1 MLETLQI
8 DNIALIEKLEIGFFK
23 GLNILSGE
31 TGAGKSIIID
41 SLNFVLGTRADK
53 SLISYGKDT
62 AKVSAFFDISDC
74 LRVKEILS
82 SMDIECDGDELVL
95 TRIMTDSGKNSCRI
109 NGQKVTLSMLKEVAI
124 ALTDIYG
131 QHEATGLLN
140 DENHII
146 ILDKYAKYALAKPL
160 EIQKQLCDEVNSIK
174 RELSKYGSLSD
185 VAKKTDMLRFELDE
199 IEKADLQD
207 GEEEELLAKRKKF
220 NNSRSISDALA
231 AAQNYLDG
239 DESGAVT
246 TLSGAKS
253 ELSSVEEYDPRYSEL
268 IERLDSAKIEIKDIA
283 ETVESLLEESEYNPY
298 EAERVEQRLAL
309 VRTLKRKYGATIAD
323 VLAYAEKIRE
333 ELNFYDDAEYN
344 IEKLNSSL
352 ATAESKLLKN
362 SKEIHSVREE
372 YAKKLADSI
381 CGQLKELGMNNATFY
396 VDISFDFN
404 SVSEIGADNVLFMFS
419 ANAGQPPKALSKVI
433 SGGELSR
440 FMLAVKN
447 IISDVDGIQTMVF
460 DEIDTGISGKIA
472 QVVAEKLYNISTGKQ
487 VLAVTHL
494 PQLASMADAHYL
506 IGKTTEN
513 GKTFTHVQ
521 LLDEAGTL
529 QEIARLLGGSDYGTH
544 ALPHAKEMKEY
555 SNNYKLRYFL

>member
-1 MLETLQI
+1 MLETLRI

-62 AKVSAFFDISDC
+62 AKVSAFFDISDSPKV
-74 LRVKEILS
+74 REILAD
-82 SMDIECDGDELVL
+82 MDIECDGDELVL
-95 TRIMTDSGKNSCRI
+95 TRIMTDAGKNTCRI
-109 NGQKVTLSMLKEVAI
+109 NGQKVTLAMLKEVAI
-124 ALTDIYG
+124 SLTDIYG

-140 DENHII
+140 DENHIV
-146 ILDKYAKYALAKPL
+146 ILDKYAKSALNKPL
-160 EIQKQLCDEVNSIK
+160 EAQKELWNEVNGIK
-174 RELSKYGSLSD
+174 KELSKYGSLSD

-199 IEKADLQD
+199 IEKADLKD

-220 NNSRSISDALA
+220 NNSRAISDALA
-231 AAQNYLDG
+231 AAENYLDG
-239 DESGAVT
+239 DEGGAVT
-246 TLSGAKS
+246 TISGAKS
-253 ELSSVEEYDPRYSEL
+253 ELSSVEEYDTRYSEL

-283 ETVESLLEESEYNPY
+283 ETIEGLLEESEYNPY

-309 VRTLKRKYGATIAD
+309 VRTLKRKYGATVAD
-323 VLAYAEKIRE
+323 ILAYADKIRE

-352 ATAESKLLKN
+352 AAAQNKLHKN
-362 SKEIHSVREE
+362 SKEIHLIREE
-372 YAKKLADSI
+372 YSKKLAENI
-381 CGQLKELGMNNATFY
+381 CTQLKELGMNNATFY
-396 VDISFDFN
+396 VDIDFDMEGVN
-404 SVSEIGADNVLFMFS
+404 ESGADSVLFMFS

-506 IGKTTEN
+506 IGKSTEN
-513 GKTFTHVQ
+513 GKTHTHVD
-521 LLDEAGTL
+521 LLDEEGTL
-529 QEIARLLGGSDYGTH
+529 KEIARLLGGSDYGTY

-555 SNNYKLRYFL
+555 ANNYKLH

>member
-62 AKVSAFFDISDC
+62 AKVSAFFDISDSPG
-74 LRVKEILS
+74 VKEILS

-95 TRIMTDSGKNSCRI
+95 TRIMTDSGKNTCRI
-109 NGQKVTLSMLKEVAI
+109 NGQKVTLFMLKEVAI

-146 ILDKYAKYALAKPL
+146 ILDKYAKNALAKPL

-220 NNSRSISDALA
+220 NNSRAISDALA

-352 ATAESKLLKN
+352 ATSESKMLKN

-372 YAKKLADSI
+372 HAKKLADSI

-404 SVSEIGADNVLFMFS
+404 SVSENGADNVLFMFS

-521 LLDEAGTL
+521 LLDVAGTL
-529 QEIARLLGGSDYGTH
+529 QEIARLLGGSDYGTY

-555 SNNYKLRYFL
+555 SNNYKLRCFL

>member
-62 AKVSAFFDISDC
+62 AKVSAFFDISDSPIVRDI
-74 LRVKEILS
+74 LTEI
-82 SMDIECDGDELVL
+82 DIECEGDELVL
-95 TRIMTDSGKNSCRI
+95 TRTMTNEGKNICRI
-109 NGQKVTLSMLKEVAI
+109 NGQKVTLTMLKEVAA

-146 ILDKYAKYALAKPL
+146 ILQKYAKNALSEPI
-160 EIQKQLCDEVNSIK
+160 ETQKRLWEEVNRIK
-174 RELSKYGSLSD
+174 DKLSEYGTLSD
-185 VAKKTDMLRFELDE
+185 VAKKTDILRFELDE

-220 NNSRSISDALA
+220 NNSRAISDALA

-239 DESGAVT
+239 DDNGAVT

-283 ETVESLLEESEYNPY
+283 ETLESLLEESEYNPY

-323 VLAYAEKIRE
+323 ILAYAEKIRE

-344 IEKLNSSL
+344 IEKLNKEL
-352 ATAESKLLKN
+352 AKAESELLSN
-362 SKEIHSVREE
+362 SKLIHSIREE
-372 YAKKLADSI
+372 YSKKLAESI
-381 CGQLKELGMNNATFY
+381 CKQLKELGMNNATFY
-396 VDISFDFN
+396 ADIKFDFSN
-404 SVSEIGADNVLFMFS
+404 VDATGADDVLFMFS

-506 IGKTTEN
+506 ISKTTED
-513 GKTFTHVQ
+513 GKTSTHVQ

-555 SNNYKLRYFL
+555 SNNYKLRWFL

>member
-62 AKVSAFFDISDC
+62 AKVSAFFDISDSP
-74 LRVKEILS
+74 RVKEILS
-82 SMDIECDGDELVL
+82 SIDIECDGDELVL
-95 TRIMTDSGKNSCRI
+95 TRIMTDSGKNTCRI

-146 ILDKYAKYALAKPL
+146 ILDKYAKNSLVKPL
-160 EIQKQLCDEVNSIK
+160 VIQKQLCDEVNSIK

-185 VAKKTDMLRFELDE
+185 VAKKNDMLRFELDE

-323 VLAYAEKIRE
+323 VLAHAEKIRE

-404 SVSEIGADNVLFMFS
+404 SVSENGADNVLFMFS

-513 GKTFTHVQ
+513 DKTFTHVQ

-555 SNNYKLRYFL
+555 SNNYKLR

>member
-1 MLETLQI
+1 MLESLQI
-8 DNIALIEKLEIGFFK
+8 DNVALIEKLEIGFCK

-62 AKVSAFFDISDC
+62 AKVSAFFNISDC
-74 LRVKEILS
+74 PHVKTLLEE
-82 SMDIECDGDELVL
+82 MDVESDGEELVL
-95 TRIMTDSGKNSCRI
+95 QRIMTEAGKNSCRI
-109 NGQKVTLSMLKEVAI
+109 NGQKVTLAMLKEVAA

-131 QHEATGLLN
+131 QHEATGLLD
-140 DENHII
+140 DENHIV
-146 ILDKYAKYALAKPL
+146 ILDKYAKNALSQLL
-160 EIQKQLCDEVNSIK
+160 ETQKTLCDERASI
-174 RELSKYGSLSD
+174 RNGLAKYGSLSD

-220 NNSRSISDALA
+220 NNSRAISDALNTA
-231 AAQNYLDG
+231 EAYLDG
-239 DESGAVT
+239 DEGAVVT
-246 TLSGAKS
+246 ISSAKS
-253 ELSSVEEYDPRYSEL
+253 QLSSVEEYDTRYAEL
-268 IERLDSAKIEIKDIA
+268 VERLDSAKIEIKDIA
-283 ETVESLLEESEYNPY
+283 ETLEGLLEESEYNPY

-309 VRTLKRKYGATIAD
+309 VRSLKRKYGSDIAE

-333 ELNFYDDAEYN
+333 ELAFYDDAEYN
-344 IEKLNSSL
+344 IEKLTASL
-352 ATAESKLLKN
+352 ATCEKKLFDN
-362 SKEIHSVREE
+362 SRKIHEVREE
-372 YAKKLADSI
+372 YAKQLAEKI
-381 CGQLKELGMNNATFY
+381 CRQLKELGMNNATFY
-396 VDISFDFN
+396 ADVIFDKDN
-404 SVSEIGADNVLFMFS
+404 VTSSGADSVTFMFS

-506 IGKTTEN
+506 ISKNVEN
-513 GKTFTHVQ
+513 GKTYTHVE
-521 LLDEAGTL
+521 LLDRDGTL
-529 QEIARLLGGSDYGTH
+529 AEIARLLGGSEYGSH
-544 ALPHAKEMKEY
+544 ALPHAREMKEY
-555 SNNYKLRYFL
+555 ADSYKKR

>member
-1 MLETLQI
+1 M
-8 DNIALIEKLEIGFFK
+8 
-23 GLNILSGE
+23 
-31 TGAGKSIIID
+31 
-41 SLNFVLGTRADK
+41 
-53 SLISYGKDT
+53 
-62 AKVSAFFDISDC
+62 
-74 LRVKEILS
+74 
-82 SMDIECDGDELVL
+82 
-95 TRIMTDSGKNSCRI
+95 
-109 NGQKVTLSMLKEVAI
+109 
-124 ALTDIYG
+124 
-131 QHEATGLLN
+131 
-140 DENHII
+140 
-146 ILDKYAKYALAKPL
+146 
-160 EIQKQLCDEVNSIK
+160 
-174 RELSKYGSLSD
+174 SD

-220 NNSRSISDALA
+220 NNSRAISDALA

-404 SVSEIGADNVLFMFS
+404 SVSENGADNVLFMFS

-529 QEIARLLGGSDYGTH
+529 QEIARLLGGSDYGTY

-555 SNNYKLRYFL
+555 SNNYKLRCFL

>member
-1 MLETLQI
+1 M
-8 DNIALIEKLEIGFFK
+8 
-23 GLNILSGE
+23 
-31 TGAGKSIIID
+31 
-41 SLNFVLGTRADK
+41 
-53 SLISYGKDT
+53 
-62 AKVSAFFDISDC
+62 
-74 LRVKEILS
+74 
-82 SMDIECDGDELVL
+82 
-95 TRIMTDSGKNSCRI
+95 
-109 NGQKVTLSMLKEVAI
+109 
-124 ALTDIYG
+124 
-131 QHEATGLLN
+131 
-140 DENHII
+140 
-146 ILDKYAKYALAKPL
+146 
-160 EIQKQLCDEVNSIK
+160 
-174 RELSKYGSLSD
+174 
-185 VAKKTDMLRFELDE
+185 
-199 IEKADLQD
+199 
-207 GEEEELLAKRKKF
+207 
-220 NNSRSISDALA
+220 
-231 AAQNYLDG
+231 
-239 DESGAVT
+239 
-246 TLSGAKS
+246 
-253 ELSSVEEYDPRYSEL
+253 
-268 IERLDSAKIEIKDIA
+268 
-283 ETVESLLEESEYNPY
+283 
-298 EAERVEQRLAL
+298 
-309 VRTLKRKYGATIAD
+309 
-323 VLAYAEKIRE
+323 
-333 ELNFYDDAEYN
+333 
-344 IEKLNSSL
+344 
-352 ATAESKLLKN
+352 KN

-404 SVSEIGADNVLFMFS
+404 SVSENGADNVLFMFS

-521 LLDEAGTL
+521 LLDDAGTL

-555 SNNYKLRYFL
+555 SNNYKLR

>member
-62 AKVSAFFDISDC
+62 AKVSAFFDISDSP
-74 LRVKEILS
+74 RVKEILS

-95 TRIMTDSGKNSCRI
+95 TRIMTDSGKNTCRI
-109 NGQKVTLSMLKEVAI
+109 NGQKVTLFMLKEVAI

-146 ILDKYAKYALAKPL
+146 ILDKYAKNALAKPL

-220 NNSRSISDALA
+220 NNSRAISDALA

-381 CGQLKELGMNNATFY
+381 CVQLKELGMNNATFY

-404 SVSEIGADNVLFMFS
+404 SVSENGADNVLFMFS

-513 GKTFTHVQ
+513 VKTFTHVQ

-529 QEIARLLGGSDYGTH
+529 QEIARLLGGSDYGTY

-555 SNNYKLRYFL
+555 SNNYKLRCFL

>member
-8 DNIALIEKLEIGFFK
+8 ENIALIEKLEIGFCK

-62 AKVSAFFDISDC
+62 AKVSAFFDISDSPNV
-74 LRVKEILS
+74 RDILAD
-82 SMDIECDGDELVL
+82 MDIECDGDELVL
-95 TRIMTDSGKNSCRI
+95 TRVMTESGKNTCRI
-109 NGQKVTLSMLKEVAI
+109 NGQKVTLTMLKEVAI

-146 ILDKYAKYALAKPL
+146 ILQKYSKNALNEPIETQKRIWEEVDIIKDK
-160 EIQKQLCDEVNSIK
+160 
-174 RELSKYGSLSD
+174 LSEYGTLSD
-185 VAKKTDMLRFELDE
+185 VAKKTDILRFELDE
-199 IEKADLQD
+199 IEKADLKD
-207 GEEEELLAKRKKF
+207 GDEEELLAKRKKF
-220 NNSRSISDALA
+220 NNSRAISDALA
-231 AAQNYLDG
+231 AAQNYLNG
-239 DESGAVT
+239 DEGGAVT
-246 TLSGAKS
+246 TISGAKS
-253 ELSSVEEYDPRYSEL
+253 ELTSVEEYDTRYSEL
-268 IERLDSAKIEIKDIA
+268 IERLDSAKIEIKDIS
-283 ETVESLLEESEYNPY
+283 ETIESLLEESEYNPY

-309 VRTLKRKYGATIAD
+309 VRTLKRKYGATVAD
-323 VLAYAEKIRE
+323 ILAYADKIRE

-344 IEKLNSSL
+344 IEKLNIEL
-352 ATAESKLLKN
+352 AKAESELLSN
-362 SKEIHSVREE
+362 SKLIHSIRVE
-372 YAKKLADSI
+372 YSKKLAESI
-381 CGQLKELGMNNATFY
+381 CNQLKELGMNNATFY
-396 VDISFDFN
+396 ADVKFDFSN
-404 SVSEIGADNVLFMFS
+404 VDATGADDVIFMFS
-419 ANAGQPPKALSKVI
+419 ANAGQPAKALSKVI

-447 IISDVDGIQTMVF
+447 IISDVDGVQTMVF

-506 IGKTTEN
+506 ITKYTAE
-513 GKTFTHVQ
+513 GKTFTDVK
-521 LLDEAGTL
+521 LLDEDGTVG
-529 QEIARLLGGSDYGTH
+529 EIARLLGGSEYGTH
-544 ALPHAKEMKEY
+544 ALPHAKEMRDY
-555 SNNYKLRYFL
+555 SENYKKSR

>member
-62 AKVSAFFDISDC
+62 AKVSAFFDISDSP
-74 LRVKEILS
+74 RVKEILS
-82 SMDIECDGDELVL
+82 SIDIECDGDELVL
-95 TRIMTDSGKNSCRI
+95 TRIMTDSGKNTCRI

-146 ILDKYAKYALAKPL
+146 ILDKYAKNSLAKPL

-283 ETVESLLEESEYNPY
+283 ETVESFLEESEYNPY

-323 VLAYAEKIRE
+323 ILAYAEKIRE

-404 SVSEIGADNVLFMFS
+404 SVSENGADNVLFMFS

-521 LLDEAGTL
+521 LLDESGTL

-555 SNNYKLRYFL
+555 SNNYKLR